1 VVRGV
6 LGAEVA
12 AAQPLAEA
20 GLDSLGAVE
29 LRGALGARFGAELPA
44 TVAFDYPTPAAL
56 AQFLS
61 GASDA
66 PLRGSASGRTLG
78 LPHTAEPAAC
88 ICRDAHDVQVT
99 QSVVASLSN
108 TLHVVFACQMHSCS
122 ALSCS

>member
-1 VVRGV
+1 MLAVVRGV

-66 PLRGSASGRTLG
+66 PLRGSASGRSYRIQPS
-78 LPHTAEPAAC
+78 LPPVYAEML
-88 ICRDAHDVQVT
+88 T
-99 QSVVASLSN
+99 
-108 TLHVVFACQMHSCS
+108 MYK
-122 ALSCS
+122 